1 MALLLFGGPHSS
13 QGNWLGLRCSWLL
26 FYLYCCTLRTFATEA
41 AGKLAAI
48 IRVNLGVVLGRMFLD
63 LPIGRASC
71 LDVSRLFVPAVAVMV
86 PAVQPAKFWLHL
98 EARQSRAGPDEC
110 LPLLSNFSLDYAP
123 LRADDTGP
131 PGSISAPPVLL
142 QTGPRLKLQGPPG
155 PPAALQRGTLPS
167 EPAKTRAPARIGVLQ
182 RVIFTTGFS

>member
-1 MALLLFGGPHSS
+1 MKRCRPWLLVGFVLAILLV
-13 QGNWLGLRCSWLL
+13 LGLSPDRP
-26 FYLYCCTLRTFATEA
+26 A
-41 AGKLAAI
+41 
-48 IRVNLGVVLGRMFLD
+48 RMFLD

-131 PGSISAPPVLL
+131 PGIDLRAPPVLL
-142 QTGPRLKLQGPPG
+142 RTGPRLKLQGPPG

-167 EPAKTRAPARIGVLQ
+167 EPAKTGAPTRIGVLQ